1 MALINFRYFLILLSN
16 MTSIDIEILLEHKNE
31 LLKYLSHLGDS
42 SVFEKDKCFKALNN
56 IEQDYFICIGLT
68 DNEKQKDFCK
78 SVFIILRDHWRKFNS
93 TFY

>member
-1 MALINFRYFLILLSN
+1 DY
-16 MTSIDIEILLEHKNE
+16 TQ
-31 LLKYLSHLGDS
+31 LGDS

>member
-1 MALINFRYFLILLSN
+1 MFL
-16 MTSIDIEILLEHKNE
+16 K
-31 LLKYLSHLGDS
+31 
-42 SVFEKDKCFKALNN
+42 KDKCFKALNN